1 MSPGEPYFYLDV
13 NGVRLRI
20 YDSARKNGNHG
31 IGEPAIILLHGSP
44 GQISNWKHLIPC
56 LEKHYRVVAFDQ
68 RGYGGSS
75 KPRRVSLEDYLED
88 LSQLI
93 EKLGLK
99 EDKVVLVG
107 HSFGGLVAQEYAASH
122 RVLGLILIGS
132 LTRLRPGLVDHIIWH
147 TPPFIWRKLFFTENP
162 LTRRFYRKLF
172 FSKATPDHVY
182 EEFIEDNKEYLENLP
197 AHVFRYLK
205 YFKDYKASVNVPK
218 IKTPTLIMVGEEDKV
233 TPVGESRKL
242 NEMIENS
249 KLVIIEDSG
258 HMVLYEKPK
267 ELCEYILEFIERC
280 REDSG

>member
-1 MSPGEPYFYLDV
+1 MSSDEPYFYLDV

-20 YDSARKNGNHG
+20 YDSTRKNKNRGM
-31 IGEPAIILLHGSP
+31 GEPVIILLHGSP

-88 LSQLI
+88 LNQLI

-99 EDKVVLVG
+99 DDEVVLVC
-107 HSFGGLVAQEYAASH
+107 HSFGGLVAQEYAVRH
-122 RVLGLILIGS
+122 RVRGLVLVGS
-132 LTRLRPGLVDHIIWH
+132 LTILRPGIIDHIIWY

-172 FSKATPDHVY
+172 FSKHTPSQIY
-182 EEFIEDNKEYLENLP
+182 EEFIKDNKEYLEDLP

-205 YFKDYKASVNVPK
+205 YFKDYNASVNVPK
-218 IKTPTLIMVGEEDKV
+218 IKTPTLIIVGEEDKV
-233 TPVGESRKL
+233 TPVEESRKL

-249 KLVIIEDSG
+249 KLVIIKNAG
-258 HMVLYEKPK
+258 HMVLYEKPR
-267 ELCEYILEFIERC
+267 ELCKHILEFIERC
-280 REDSG
+280 KENSK